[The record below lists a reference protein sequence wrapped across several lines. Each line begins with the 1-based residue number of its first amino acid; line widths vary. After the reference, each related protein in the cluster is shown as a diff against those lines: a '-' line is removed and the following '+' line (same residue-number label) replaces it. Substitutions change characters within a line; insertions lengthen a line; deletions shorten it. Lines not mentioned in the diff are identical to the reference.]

1 MELWF
6 QIAIFAIPKLHRQRQ
21 YKATGDRYFA
31 PCMVV
36 AAETPTRFLCRPRT
50 PNQGRFF
57 IPKLHRVMNSYQ
69 VSEQTA
75 KIVDVVVMFEK
86 SWNALNAVIEDTYN
100 DETAWKE
107 TEGFVEPFKEIER
120 RLGQILMESVVGTM
134 QEVKNGWKVI

>member
-1 MELWF
+1 
-6 QIAIFAIPKLHRQRQ
+6 
-21 YKATGDRYFA
+21 
-31 PCMVV
+31 
-36 AAETPTRFLCRPRT
+36 
-50 PNQGRFF
+50 
-57 IPKLHRVMNSYQ
+57 MNIYQ

-75 KIVDVVVMFEK
+75 KIIDVVVMFEK
-86 SWNALNAVIEDTYN
+86 SWSALNAVIEDTYN